1 MYHVGLDEQS
11 DKIESGTRT
20 QYSDVNMANSTSY
33 NIFQLDMVIKK
44 FRFVRKSFLHGWG
57 LSRNSIIFWSLI
69 KTQTTIHPVKL
80 DSNLRISNKG
90 GDEIN

>member
-11 DKIESGTRT
+11 DKIESQTRT

-44 FRFVRKSFLHGWG
+44 FRFVRKSFLHG
-57 LSRNSIIFWSLI
+57 
-69 KTQTTIHPVKL
+69 
-80 DSNLRISNKG
+80 
-90 GDEIN
+90 